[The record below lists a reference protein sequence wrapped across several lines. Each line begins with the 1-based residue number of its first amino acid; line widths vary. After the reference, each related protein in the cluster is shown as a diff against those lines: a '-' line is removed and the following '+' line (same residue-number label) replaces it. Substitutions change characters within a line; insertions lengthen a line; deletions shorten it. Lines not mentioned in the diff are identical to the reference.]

1 MPRLSRALARKS
13 VEYALRN
20 YRYLVA
26 DPRFFVM
33 KYAARFERVRALASA
48 SDPDETARRLR
59 GLDSTAFRVACDL
72 PQVLATLRAEGY
84 FVGLQLR
91 PEIVDNLV
99 RRARASVAYAERD
112 PDKPVVAGRSSPA
125 AAQRPQVA
133 SYLDQQEDWPEFQI
147 VRHDRALQEIAR
159 AYLGCDPVYLRSEL
173 AWSYPN
179 PAASRSERL
188 ANAQVFHCDINDYRT
203 LKFFFYLT
211 PVDVGAGP
219 HAYMKK
225 SPTERSLRHQLLG
238 HRCASIPEERLLAH
252 YAANDV
258 VTICGP
264 AGTGF
269 VGDPYYFHRGTSP
282 TTAAR
287 LMLQIEF
294 GMRRYRTWYSG

>member
-1 MPRLSRALARKS
+1 MPMLSRAWARKS

-33 KYAARFERVRALASA
+33 KYAARFEAVRSFASGW
-48 SDPDETARRLR
+48 DPVEDARRLC
-59 GLDSTAFRVACDL
+59 GVESAVFRVWCDL

-91 PEIVDNLV
+91 PEVVDGLL
-99 RRARASVAYAERD
+99 RRARESVAYAGRD
-112 PDKPVVAGRSSPA
+112 PDKPMLAAPSSRLTE
-125 AAQRPQVA
+125 QGPQVA
-133 SYLDQQEDWPEFQI
+133 SYLDQQDDWPEFQV
-147 VRHDRALQEIAR
+147 VRYDRALQEIAR

-179 PAASRSERL
+179 PAASRRERM

-211 PVDVGAGP
+211 PVDLSGGP
-219 HAYMKK
+219 HAYIKK
-225 SPTERSLRHQLLG
+225 SPIERSLRHQLLG
-238 HRCASIPEERLLAH
+238 HRCASIPEQQLMTH
-252 YAANDV
+252 YAANEV

-282 TTAAR
+282 TTDAR
-287 LMLQIEF
+287 LMMQIEF